1 MGKNRH
7 ATECAIG
14 CGELCY
20 YGAVICLECEAFN
33 ELWDITYSAGRCEYE

>member
-7 ATECAIG
+7 ATECAAG

-20 YGAVICLECEAFN
+20 YGSICCPNCEG
-33 ELWDITYSAGRCEYE
+33 ESHE